1 LLSYNRWEGYRT
13 QKEEENVKRYETI
26 FITHPE
32 LTEED
37 HVELE
42 KKLRS
47 TVATWKGDIVKL
59 EDWGTKKLGYE
70 IHKNSRGRYFLL
82 EYLAVAALVR
92 ELERSLRLNERILK
106 FQTVK
111 VEERISSDAGKT
123 LKEAGSAEKSTKLS
137 EPPFPPE
144 GPGSEG
150 PEKAAIEGGE
160 GR

>member
-1 LLSYNRWEGYRT
+1 M
-13 QKEEENVKRYETI
+13 KRYETI

-32 LTEED
+32 LSEED
-37 HVELE
+37 HAELE

-47 TVATWKGDIVKL
+47 TVATWKGDIIKL

-82 EYLAVAALVR
+82 EYLAVADLVR
-92 ELERSLRLNERILK
+92 ELERNLRLNDRILK

-111 VEERISSDAGKT
+111 VDERISSDAPKAI
-123 LKEAGSAEKSTKLS
+123 KEAGSAEKISKIS

-144 GPGSEG
+144 GPGTEG
-150 PEKAAIEGGE
+150 PEKAATEGGE
-160 GR
+160 RR

>member
-1 LLSYNRWEGYRT
+1 M
-13 QKEEENVKRYETI
+13 KRYETI

-32 LTEED
+32 LSEED
-37 HVELE
+37 HAELE

-47 TVATWKGDIVKL
+47 TVAAWKGDIIKL

-82 EYLAVAALVR
+82 EYLAAADLVR
-92 ELERSLRLNERILK
+92 ELERNLRLNDRILK

-111 VEERISSDAGKT
+111 VDEGISSDGAKT
-123 LKEAGSAEKSTKLS
+123 SKEARTTEKITKIS
-137 EPPFPPE
+137 EPPLPPE
-144 GPGSEG
+144 GPATEG
-150 PEKAAIEGGE
+150 PEKAAMEGGE

>member
-1 LLSYNRWEGYRT
+1 M
-13 QKEEENVKRYETI
+13 KRYETI

-32 LTEED
+32 LSEED
-37 HVELE
+37 HAELE

-47 TVATWKGDIVKL
+47 TVATWKGDIIKL

-82 EYLAVAALVR
+82 EYLAAADLVR
-92 ELERSLRLNERILK
+92 ELERNLRLNDRILK

-111 VEERISSDAGKT
+111 VDERISSDAAKT
-123 LKEAGSAEKSTKLS
+123 IKEAAPAEKVTKIS
-137 EPPFPPE
+137 EPPLSPE
-144 GPGSEG
+144 GPGTEGSE
-150 PEKAAIEGGE
+150 EAATQGGE